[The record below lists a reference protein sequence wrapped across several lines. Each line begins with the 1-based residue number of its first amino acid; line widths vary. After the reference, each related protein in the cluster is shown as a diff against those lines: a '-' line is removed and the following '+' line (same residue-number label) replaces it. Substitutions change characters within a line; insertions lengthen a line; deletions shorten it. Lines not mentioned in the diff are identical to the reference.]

1 MRIAAILM
9 SLLFTGCSQR
19 ESVAVPAIEVGVQ
32 PEEAVR
38 HEPIP
43 DARRKWHGEDKD
55 PVLSGLARNEI
66 RVGNP
71 IEPLIKI
78 HKHYEVL
85 RHGEFVILHYDP
97 SGFGGT
103 LMTAKNGKLIFASTS
118 SCKYRDV
125 FFDTMTERDRTAR
138 DEGYAHELQKRNNL
152 RLALPAAVGVFGS
165 YPWWYNLLQL
175 R

>member
-32 PEEAVR
+32 QEEAVR

-55 PVLSGLARNEI
+55 PVLSGLARNVI
-66 RVGNP
+66 RVGDP
-71 IEPLIKI
+71 VEPLIKI
-78 HKHYEVL
+78 HQHYEVF

-97 SGFGGT
+97 TGFGGT
-103 LMTAKNGKLIFASTS
+103 SLTAKDGKLVFAGTS
-118 SCKYRDV
+118 SCIYHDV
-125 FFDTMTERDRTAR
+125 FFDIMAERDRKAR
-138 DEGYAHELQKRNNL
+138 GEGYADELQKRRDL

-165 YPWWYNLLQL
+165 YPWWYRMPQL